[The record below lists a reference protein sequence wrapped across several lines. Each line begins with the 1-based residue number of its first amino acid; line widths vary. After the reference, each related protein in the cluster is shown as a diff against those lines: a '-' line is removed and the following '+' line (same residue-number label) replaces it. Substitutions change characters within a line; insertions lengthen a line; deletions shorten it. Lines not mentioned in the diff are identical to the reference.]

1 MSSMKNLTISRKLTL
16 LGVLSLLAA
25 AAVWFLLKPDTPVWR
40 LRTVFHIGSTVN
52 RFLLIE
58 GSQNP
63 QSTIERYSSVVSLIS
78 SPAFRQTVVGASMFE
93 PQSAALSKLLV
104 FDTLRA
110 NAINDFDV
118 AIEFVAGS
126 TQDCLAAYRI
136 IADQIE
142 QRHARML
149 EQDVKLLQMTIDD
162 YRERSNQLQKWE
174 DARLRAAEEAPPSPE
189 ILKTDLGAIW
199 NQTRE
204 SLRRLEAT
212 QALVSPTRFPPTSE
226 VFSNGP
232 LTGNTVRLSA
242 LSGLGILV
250 GVILMGLVLEH
261 YTVGRRNP
269 KP

>member
-1 MSSMKNLTISRKLTL
+1 M
-16 LGVLSLLAA
+16 
-25 AAVWFLLKPDTPVWR
+25 
-40 LRTVFHIGSTVN
+40 
-52 RFLLIE
+52 LIE

-63 QSTIERYSSVVSLIS
+63 QSTIERYTSVVGLIS
-78 SPAFRQTVVGASMFE
+78 SAAFRQTVVGASKFE
-93 PQSAALSKLLV
+93 TDTAAISKLLV

-110 NAINDFDV
+110 NAINDFDI

-126 TQDCLAAYRI
+126 SQDCLAAYRVI
-136 IADQIE
+136 SDQIE

-149 EQDVKLLQMTIDD
+149 EQDVKLLQITIDE

-174 DARLRAAEEAPPSPE
+174 DARLRVIHDTVPDPE
-189 ILKTDLGAIW
+189 VLKTDLGAIW

-204 SLRRLEAT
+204 NLRKLEAT
-212 QALVSPTRFPPTSE
+212 QALVAPTRFPPASE

-250 GVILMGLVLEH
+250 GVILIGLILEH
-261 YTVGRRNP
+261 VTSERRNP